1 MKRVITVFAALTLG
15 TAAVQAQSFPDV
27 AADHWAADAVE
38 RIADLGIVQGF
49 PDGTYRGNE
58 SFTRYQ
64 AALVIERLLQ
74 VLTENT
80 QAALVLTQEDV
91 AALRGVVD
99 QLRADV
105 DALAARAD
113 ASEQNTAMELDQLRA
128 QVAALQSEL
137 DSLRAAIDSG
147 ELVGPVGPPGPQGPQ
162 GEPGPVGPQGPEG
175 PRGPAGTDGAAGEVV
190 VVPDEQ
196 DDAPEVSLPPV
207 EEVDEDV
214 TPAVVTPA
222 APVNNFY
229 VGLAGFNELNDR
241 VGIRAVFGVDDLWA
255 GIGARFTADYGRQA
269 PALEAQ
275 VLSLAGHVT
284 YRFAFD
290 PLSAYVG
297 AGAGYQLNLSNWGQ
311 AHEGLFAGALVGIEY
326 HITPSI
332 GVFLEATGDYY
343 FGGLSTYDST
353 APGYNAAYD
362 YDAFYPTV
370 ALGANFRF

>member
-80 QAALVLTQEDV
+80 QAAIVLTQEDV

-105 DALAARAD
+105 DSLAARAD
-113 ASEQNTAMELDQLRA
+113 ASEQNTAFELDQLRA

-147 ELVGPVGPPGPQGPQ
+147 ELVGPPGPPGPQGPQ

-175 PRGPAGTDGAAGEVV
+175 PRGPAGDPGAPGEVV
-190 VVPDEQ
+190 VAPAEP
-196 DDAPEVSLPPV
+196 DAPEVSLPPV
-207 EEVDEDV
+207 DEEEDL
-214 TPAVVTPA
+214 TPAVVVPA

-229 VGLAGFNELNDR
+229 VGVAGFNELNDR
-241 VGIRAVFGVDDLWA
+241 FGVRAVVGADDLFAGFGVRL
-255 GIGARFTADYGRQA
+255 TADWGRQA
-269 PALEAQ
+269 PAFEQQ
-275 VLSLAGHVT
+275 VLALAGHLT
-284 YRFAFD
+284 YRFHFD
-290 PLSAYVG
+290 PMSAYVG
-297 AGAGYQLNLSNWGQ
+297 AGAGYQLNMSNWAQ
-311 AHEGLFAGALVGIEY
+311 AHDGLFAGGLVGVEY
-326 HITPSI
+326 HLTPSI
-332 GVFLEATGDYY
+332 GFFLEATGDYY
-343 FGGLSTYDST
+343 F
-353 APGYNAAYD
+353 NASG
-362 YDAFYPTV
+362 T
-370 ALGANFRF
+370 GSG

>member
-80 QAALVLTQEDV
+80 QAAIVLTQEDV

-105 DALAARAD
+105 DSLAARAD
-113 ASEQNTAMELDQLRA
+113 ASEQNTAFELDQLRA

-147 ELVGPVGPPGPQGPQ
+147 ELVGPPGPPGPQGPQ

-175 PRGPAGTDGAAGEVV
+175 PRGPAGEPGAAGEVV
-190 VVPDEQ
+190 EVPAAPA
-196 DDAPEVSLPPV
+196 APEVDLPPV
-207 EEVDEDV
+207 EEEDFE
-214 TPAVVTPA
+214 PAVVVPA

-229 VGLAGFNELNDR
+229 VGLAGFYDLTDR
-241 VGIRAVFGVDDLWA
+241 AGIRAVLGADDLFAGFGVRATVDW
-255 GIGARFTADYGRQA
+255 GRQA
-269 PALEAQ
+269 PAFEQQ
-275 VLSLAGHVT
+275 VLAIAGHVT
-284 YRFAFD
+284 YRFHFE

-297 AGAGYQLNLSNWGQ
+297 AGAGYQLNMSNWSQ
-311 AHEGLFAGALVGIEY
+311 AHDGLFAGGLVGLEY
-326 HITPSI
+326 HLNPSF
-332 GVFLEATGDYY
+332 GLFLEATGDYY
-343 FGGLSTYDST
+343 FNASGVASGG
-353 APGYNAAYD
+353 YD
-362 YDAFYPTV
+362 YGAFFPTV
-370 ALGANFRF
+370 GLGVNFRF